1 MKRNRDFGLSIG
13 APSIV
18 VIMVILCLVCFAG
31 LSIVSA
37 NADLTLSRKLAE
49 RTSAYYQACNEAQ
62 EDLWEA
68 SKKEP
73 LEDSFSCDYVMN
85 ENQILSV
92 NASFSQ
98 ATSGERTYT
107 ITLPRRP
114 RSWISPYRSLLA
126 TNTPWMTV
134 RLLV

>member
-62 EDLWEA
+62 EDLLEA

-73 LEDSFSCDYVMN
+73 LEDSFSCDC
-85 ENQILSV
+85 ILFGNSV
-92 NASFSQ
+92 RR
-98 ATSGERTYT
+98 EDLHDYT
-107 ITLPRRP
+107 VAGRYHADTGAGSVLTGLYWQLIRRE
-114 RSWISPYRSLLA
+114 
-126 TNTPWMTV
+126 
-134 RLLV
+134 

>member
-1 MKRNRDFGLSIG
+1 
-13 APSIV
+13 
-18 VIMVILCLVCFAG
+18 MVILCLVCFAG

-62 EDLWEA
+62 EDLLEA

-92 NASFSQ
+92 NASFLE
-98 ATSGERTYT
+98 AASGERTYT
-107 ITLPRRP
+107 ITRWQVVTTQTPELDQSLPVF
-114 RSWISPYRSLLA
+114 
-126 TNTPWMTV
+126 TGN
-134 RLLV
+134 

>member
-62 EDLWEA
+62 EDLLEA
-68 SKKEP
+68 SKRAFGR
-73 LEDSFSCDYVMN
+73 LFSCDYVMN

-92 NASFSQ
+92 NASFLEV
-98 ATSGERTYT
+98 ASGERTYT
-107 ITLPRRP
+107 ITRWQVVTTQTPELDQSLPVF
-114 RSWISPYRSLLA
+114 
-126 TNTPWMTV
+126 TGN
-134 RLLV
+134 

>member
-18 VIMVILCLVCFAG
+18 VIMVIMCLVCFAG

-62 EDLWEA
+62 EDLLEA

-73 LEDSFSCDYVMN
+73 LEDSFSCDLIG
-85 ENQILSV
+85 ECILFGNSV
-92 NASFSQ
+92 RREDLYN
-98 ATSGERTYT
+98 YT
-107 ITLPRRP
+107 VAGRYHADTGAGSVLTGLYWQLIRRE
-114 RSWISPYRSLLA
+114 
-126 TNTPWMTV
+126 
-134 RLLV
+134 

>member
-18 VIMVILCLVCFAG
+18 VIMVVLCLVCFAG

-37 NADLTLSRKLAE
+37 NADLTMSRKLAD
-49 RTSAYYQACNEAQ
+49 RTRAYYAACNMAQ
-62 EDLWEA
+62 EDLLEA

-73 LEDSFSCDYVMN
+73 LEDSFSCEYAIN

-92 NASFSQ
+92 EAVFSEDL
-98 ATSGERTYT
+98 SGNRTYT
-107 ITLPRRP
+107 VTQWQVITTQMPQLDQSLPVF
-114 RSWISPYRSLLA
+114 
-126 TNTPWMTV
+126 TGN
-134 RLLV
+134 

>member
-62 EDLWEA
+62 EDLLEA

-92 NASFSQ
+92 SASFLET
-98 ATSGERTYT
+98 ASGDLYNYT
-107 ITLPRRP
+107 VAGRYHADTGAGSVPTGLYWQLIRRE
-114 RSWISPYRSLLA
+114 
-126 TNTPWMTV
+126 
-134 RLLV
+134 

>member
-13 APSIV
+13 APSSV

-62 EDLWEA
+62 EDLLEA

-92 NASFSQ
+92 NASFLET
-98 ATSGERTYT
+98 ASGERTYT
-107 ITLPRRP
+107 ITRWQVVTTQTPELDQSLPVF
-114 RSWISPYRSLLA
+114 
-126 TNTPWMTV
+126 TGN
-134 RLLV
+134 

>member
-37 NADLTLSRKLAE
+37 NADLTLSHKLAE
-49 RTSAYYQACNEAQ
+49 RTSAYYHAGNEAYK
-62 EDLWEA
+62 ELWKV

-73 LEDSFSCDYVMN
+73 LEDSFSRDYPI
-85 ENQILSV
+85 NQNQMLSV
-92 NASFSQ
+92 NASFSET
-98 ATSGERTYT
+98 ASGERTYT
-107 ITLPRRP
+107 ITRWQVVTTQTQELDQSLPVF
-114 RSWISPYRSLLA
+114 
-126 TNTPWMTV
+126 TGN
-134 RLLV
+134 

>member
-49 RTSAYYQACNEAQ
+49 RTSAYYRHVMKHRRIFWRHQKKS
-62 EDLWEA
+62 LW
-68 SKKEP
+68 K
-73 LEDSFSCDYVMN
+73 
-85 ENQILSV
+85 
-92 NASFSQ
+92 
-98 ATSGERTYT
+98 
-107 ITLPRRP
+107 TLFPV
-114 RSWISPYRSLLA
+114 I
-126 TNTPWMTV
+126 M
-134 RLLV
+134 

>member
-62 EDLWEA
+62 EDLLEA
-68 SKKEP
+68 SKKKP
-73 LEDSFSCDYVMN
+73 LEDSFSCD
-85 ENQILSV
+85 QILSV
-92 NASFSQ
+92 NASFLET
-98 ATSGERTYT
+98 ASGERTYT
-107 ITLPRRP
+107 ITRWQVVTTQTPELDQSLPVF
-114 RSWISPYRSLLA
+114 
-126 TNTPWMTV
+126 TGN
-134 RLLV
+134 

>member
-1 MKRNRDFGLSIG
+1 MKRNRDFGLSIV

-62 EDLWEA
+62 EDLLEA

-92 NASFSQ
+92 NASFCCSLG
-98 ATSGERTYT
+98 SCSLYT
-107 ITLPRRP
+107 FK
-114 RSWISPYRSLLA
+114 
-126 TNTPWMTV
+126 
-134 RLLV
+134 

>member
-49 RTSAYYQACNEAQ
+49 RTSAYYRAGNEAYK
-62 EDLWEA
+62 DLFEA
-68 SKKEP
+68 SKKEL
-73 LEDSFSCDYVMN
+73 LEDSFSCDYAIN
-85 ENQILSV
+85 ESQLLSV
-92 NASFSQ
+92 NASFSE
-98 ATSGERTYT
+98 TESGKRTYT
-107 ITLPRRP
+107 ITRWQVITTQTPELDQSLPVF
-114 RSWISPYRSLLA
+114 
-126 TNTPWMTV
+126 TGN
-134 RLLV
+134 

>member
-49 RTSAYYQACNEAQ
+49 RTSAYYQAGG
-62 EDLWEA
+62 
-68 SKKEP
+68 SFGGIKKRA
-73 LEDSFSCDYVMN
+73 F
-85 ENQILSV
+85 
-92 NASFSQ
+92 
-98 ATSGERTYT
+98 G
-107 ITLPRRP
+107 
-114 RSWISPYRSLLA
+114 
-126 TNTPWMTV
+126 
-134 RLLV
+134 RLFFL

>member
-62 EDLWEA
+62 EDLLEA

-92 NASFSQ
+92 NASFLET
-98 ATSGERTYT
+98 ASGVAGRYHADTGAGSVLTGLYWQL
-107 ITLPRRP
+107 IRRE
-114 RSWISPYRSLLA
+114 
-126 TNTPWMTV
+126 
-134 RLLV
+134 

>member
-18 VIMVILCLVCFAG
+18 VIMVVLCLVCFAG

-37 NADLTLSRKLAE
+37 NADLTLSRKLAD
-49 RTSAYYQACNEAQ
+49 RTSAYYDACNQAQ
-62 EDLWEA
+62 EDLLLA

-73 LEDSFSCDYVMN
+73 LEDSFSCEYSIN

-92 NASFSQ
+92 EAVFLEDL
-98 ATSGERTYT
+98 SGNRTYT
-107 ITLPRRP
+107 VTQWQVITTQMPQLDQSLPVF
-114 RSWISPYRSLLA
+114 
-126 TNTPWMTV
+126 TGN
-134 RLLV
+134 

>member
-37 NADLTLSRKLAE
+37 NAELTLSRKLAE
-49 RTSAYYQACNEAQ
+49 RTSAYYRVGNEVYK
-62 EDLWEA
+62 DLREA

-73 LEDSFSCDYVMN
+73 LEDSFSCDYVIN
-85 ENQILSV
+85 ENQILTV
-92 NASFSQ
+92 NASFSET
-98 ATSGERTYT
+98 ASGERSYT
-107 ITLPRRP
+107 ITRWQVVTTQTPELEQSLPVF
-114 RSWISPYRSLLA
+114 A
-126 TNTPWMTV
+126 GN
-134 RLLV
+134 